1 MPAIIIEGAMSQQL
15 HIGFDLAEPASVQGF
30 MRHAPES
37 LYLAELAALFAAALI
52 QEDVAGHYCFMV
64 AEDGALLPL
73 IGDDPVMA
81 EASHDGH
88 VLTMDNETPEG
99 ITLRIRMAVRTL
111 PDRNHMSR
119 LHMLVA
125 VYTTH
130 LLPLVE
136 VNDGST
142 ALDAPTDAE
151 RQCLS
156 LVTAGWSNLDIG
168 ERFDLSAPAVR
179 VQIGRIRSKL
189 GLGSMR

>member
-1 MPAIIIEGAMSQQL
+1 
-15 HIGFDLAEPASVQGF
+15 
-30 MRHAPES
+30 
-37 LYLAELAALFAAALI
+37 
-52 QEDVAGHYCFMV
+52 
-64 AEDGALLPL
+64 
-73 IGDDPVMA
+73 
-81 EASHDGH
+81 
-88 VLTMDNETPEG
+88 
-99 ITLRIRMAVRTL
+99 
-111 PDRNHMSR
+111 
-119 LHMLVA
+119 MLVA

-189 GLGSMR
+189 GLRSMR